1 MKEMYE
7 DIDENDFDYSDNYF
21 SDIFSILYTA
31 EKKKRH
37 PDETPAQST
46 LFKALFFIYL
56 ICFIFGISISV
67 LILINSKKSK
77 VQLSVLYFFANL
89 TLLGKYFSITLNQI
103 FHVCI
108 GRLVLFLDAFKTLSH
123 ALYLFFASFS
133 TYSFLTTV
141 LAYILFT
148 LDQTNVTRKVHLI

>member
-1 MKEMYE
+1 MKEMYK

-37 PDETPAQST
+37 PDETPAQSA
-46 LFKALFFIYL
+46 LFKTLFFIYL

-89 TLLGKYFSITLNQI
+89 TLLGKYFSITLN
-103 FHVCI
+103 
-108 GRLVLFLDAFKTLSH
+108 
-123 ALYLFFASFS
+123 
-133 TYSFLTTV
+133 
-141 LAYILFT
+141 
-148 LDQTNVTRKVHLI
+148 